1 MSLASFVT
9 TLSITLA
16 CTSGADGF
24 FVSISDKAYPFINEV
39 SSGLTLAWSYGS
51 YAQLTR
57 SSIALRVNERGVN
70 FIHTGSV
77 RDLATSSS
85 WTAHDCYDSTTSL
98 CVLRDGSRVFPF
110 DRVSIAANRS
120 RVSPDIAEV
129 ALEGCRST
137 RESRRRISDLIYTYD
152 ISLCDVVDSRLDVLY
167 LSLENRVLLRRNAT
181 PLWVYVLVSL
191 VSVYLVSSI
200 AQNVSALLSTEKN
213 TEKTTE
219 KTEEHTDHGA
229 TQGFKQGFMHHFT
242 WTALLELGGIG
253 TALLA
258 ILIPCFSE
266 MVLVTHQELAYCV
279 FAVVYVG
286 LHSLYFLYRAT
297 HATSGASTM
306 LSFNLITGTLLL
318 LTQGVYHTIAN
329 PYSGILLL
337 MLSLRCFYKLL
348 EDVTHQTRTFRA
360 LHTLYLVL
368 DACLLVLTHY
378 LGLRPTFLFRFSADV
393 SFVIMLLFSWVVC
406 GFIVKRD

>member
-24 FVSISDKAYPFINEV
+24 FVSISDKAYPFINDV

-77 RDLATSSS
+77 RDLAGSSDWTS
-85 WTAHDCYDSTTSL
+85 HDCYDSTTSL
-98 CVLRDGSRVFPF
+98 CVLKDGSRVFPF

-120 RVSPDIAEV
+120 RVSPEIAEV

-200 AQNVSALLSTEKN
+200 AQNVSALLSTEK
-213 TEKTTE
+213 
-219 KTEEHTDHGA
+219 TEENTDHGVMH
-229 TQGFKQGFMHHFT
+229 GFMHHFT

-297 HATSGASTM
+297 RATHATYGATSGASTM

-348 EDVTHQTRTFRA
+348 EDVDHQTRTFRA

-368 DACLLVLTHY
+368 DACLLVLSHY

-406 GFIVKRD
+406 GFIVK